1 MGQVHMKI
9 RSMMMRCAGAGMI
22 AVAVVPWLGGGSASA
37 AVNVYVAAKW
47 NGTDSATSNVSQA
60 GCDYAE
66 VTDIAH
72 HSQGW
77 HFVLPGGSG
86 LTTFSANF
94 QTAGK
99 VTVTTTDSVRGVIVQ
114 GGKGAVV
121 FTNGD
126 DVLLNSA
133 DFANHPGQGSAAT
146 AGNNDM
152 QLSHRCTGGPTPPVD
167 ECTNLPG
174 DQAEVPPGY
183 TQDENGVCT
192 KDETTTPPPVDVC
205 SNINGNQ
212 ATIPA
217 GYHAGPNGTCV
228 QDATT
233 PPPVDV
239 CSNINGNQATI
250 PAGYHAGPN
259 NTCVQDQT
267 TTAPAAVP
275 LTATTPPPPQT
286 SVLPT
291 KVTHSDDTSV
301 EAVKVPRSLPHT
313 GGSDLL
319 GLGSLSVGL
328 LLLGGALLAAPNLAV
343 ERSDRRH

>member
-1 MGQVHMKI
+1 MKI

-22 AVAVVPWLGGGSASA
+22 AMAVVPWLGAGSASA

-47 NGTDSATSNVSQA
+47 DGTDSATSNVSRA

-66 VTDIAH
+66 VTGISH
-72 HSQGW
+72 KSQGW

-86 LTTFSANF
+86 LTSFTANF
-94 QTAGK
+94 EGIGK
-99 VTVTTTDSVRGVIVQ
+99 VTVTTTDSASGVIVQ

-126 DVLLNSA
+126 AVLRSTA
-133 DFANHPGQGSAAT
+133 DFAGHPGQGSAST
-146 AGNNDM
+146 AGKNDM
-152 QLSHRCTGGPTPPVD
+152 QLSHLCTGAPTPPVD
-167 ECTNLPG
+167 ECTNLEG
-174 DQAEVPPGY
+174 SQSEVPPGY
-183 TQDENGVCT
+183 TQNEDGSCT

-205 SNINGNQ
+205 SNIDGNQ

-217 GYHAGPNGTCV
+217 GYHAGPDGTCV
-228 QDATT
+228 KDRTT
-233 PPPVDV
+233 PPPSDV
-239 CSNINGNQATI
+239 CSNIDGNQATV

-259 NTCVQDQT
+259 GTCIQDGTTPPVVT
-267 TTAPAAVP
+267 TTAPASVVP
-275 LTATTPPPPQT
+275 QTSTTPAT

-291 KVTHSDDTSV
+291 TVSQSPQTSV
-301 EAVKVPRSLPHT
+301 KGVKVPRELPHT

-328 LLLGGALLAAPNLAV
+328 LLLGGALFAAPNLAV
-343 ERSDRRH
+343 ERNRRH

>member
-1 MGQVHMKI
+1 MKL
-9 RSMMMRCAGAGMI
+9 RSTMMRLAGAGMI

-94 QTAGK
+94 QSAGK

-152 QLSHRCTGGPTPPVD
+152 QLSHLCTGGPTPPVD

-217 GYHAGPNGTCV
+217 GYHAGPN
-228 QDATT
+228 
-233 PPPVDV
+233 
-239 CSNINGNQATI
+239 
-250 PAGYHAGPN
+250 

-267 TTAPAAVP
+267 TTVPAAVP